1 MNKGSKGASQKG
13 ETKLAYRFTT
23 LDPKRPGLQG
33 QYNLPQFSGASG
45 SPKRRLLF
53 DCR

>member
-13 ETKLAYRFTT
+13 ETKLEYRFTT
-23 LDPKRPGLQG
+23 LDPKHTGLRG
-33 QYNLPQFSGASG
+33 RYNLPQFSDASG

-53 DCR
+53 YCR